1 MRQGSGGSEFTGR
14 QYPYTAGQQAAD
26 TLADMRAAQVAEA
39 ARAAA
44 AEAERRQRESD
55 RDRQET
61 RRFWVNTALTTL
73 SLLAAIVAAWAAV
86 VVLQQ

>member
-1 MRQGSGGSEFTGR
+1 MRQGSGGADYSGR
-14 QYPYTAGQQAAD
+14 QFTYTADQQAAD
-26 TLADMRAAQVAEA
+26 TLAAMRAVQEA
-39 ARAAA
+39 DVMRSDA

-61 RRFWVNTALTTL
+61 RRFWVNTVLTTL
-73 SLLAAIVAAWAAV
+73 SLIAAIVAAWAAV